1 MRGAILAC
9 GCVALAHFAHALPAP
24 AEAYGRL
31 PAVFDTAIS
40 PDGTKVIMAVNL
52 PDGVHGFRIVNLV
65 DGEIVYGA
73 RVATAR
79 SATMQENLRGVGW
92 ADDGRALYV
101 VSATIPTGR
110 ALPWYA
116 FAPGRNRLFFLRPAI
131 VDLETE
137 EIYPVKISDED
148 SVLIG
153 NLASLTAPIE
163 GDDGYGRLIAPT
175 GPFQDD
181 VLSVYRINLASGRAS
196 SLLRGRTDTLD
207 FILDRRGTPAL
218 RIDSDERSNR
228 WSLRALDGTQARSI
242 MSGESETGQWPDIVG
257 MYADGRFGGVDRIS
271 DTDRA
276 QLFAVDRTSGEIT
289 VLRAHDQYDIEEA
302 ITDPWSH
309 EIVGALVT
317 EDFKRQDF
325 LDPDLAAVLAQV
337 QARAPGT
344 VVRLK
349 NWSRDRSAF
358 VVFIEQQVDAGG
370 YYLFTPHDGR
380 LASIGMR
387 YPELS
392 VEHLGS
398 RLAITYPARDG
409 TRIPAYLTTP
419 YGAEMRNLPLVVLV
433 HGGPTARDDFEFD
446 WWASFLAS
454 RGYAVLQPNFRGSS
468 GYGAAWEEAGYREW
482 GRLMQTDVEDGAL
495 VLGRNGIAD
504 PERICIVGGSYG
516 GFAALAGAALTPERY
531 ACAAAIAGV
540 SDLPMMLSN
549 VAIAIGSQSM
559 PSDWWGMLIGDRRE
573 DGAALRAVSPAHQ
586 AANVRAPVLL
596 IHGANDTVVPIAQSR
611 RMADA
616 LRSAGKDVRLVE
628 YPGEDHWLSD
638 ATTRIAM
645 LRELETF
652 LAAHLGAP

>member
-1 MRGAILAC
+1 
-9 GCVALAHFAHALPAP
+9 
-24 AEAYGRL
+24 
-31 PAVFDTAIS
+31 
-40 PDGTKVIMAVNL
+40 
-52 PDGVHGFRIVNLV
+52 
-65 DGEIVYGA
+65 
-73 RVATAR
+73 
-79 SATMQENLRGVGW
+79 
-92 ADDGRALYV
+92 
-101 VSATIPTGR
+101 
-110 ALPWYA
+110 
-116 FAPGRNRLFFLRPAI
+116 
-131 VDLETE
+131 
-137 EIYPVKISDED
+137 
-148 SVLIG
+148 
-153 NLASLTAPIE
+153 
-163 GDDGYGRLIAPT
+163 
-175 GPFQDD
+175 
-181 VLSVYRINLASGRAS
+181 
-196 SLLRGRTDTLD
+196 
-207 FILDRRGTPAL
+207 
-218 RIDSDERSNR
+218 
-228 WSLRALDGTQARSI
+228 
-242 MSGESETGQWPDIVG
+242 
-257 MYADGRFGGVDRIS
+257 
-271 DTDRA
+271 
-276 QLFAVDRTSGEIT
+276 
-289 VLRAHDQYDIEEA
+289 
-302 ITDPWSH
+302 
-309 EIVGALVT
+309 
-317 EDFKRQDF
+317 
-325 LDPDLAAVLAQV
+325 
-337 QARAPGT
+337 
-344 VVRLK
+344 
-349 NWSRDRSAF
+349 
-358 VVFIEQQVDAGG
+358 
-370 YYLFTPHDGR
+370 
-380 LASIGMR
+380 
-387 YPELS
+387 
-392 VEHLGS
+392 
-398 RLAITYPARDG
+398 
-409 TRIPAYLTTP
+409 
-419 YGAEMRNLPLVVLV
+419 MRNLPLVVLV